1 VPKDRTVFRSLVDAG
16 GTIAR
21 LLNAQCDAQDAVRNI
36 LGEQSSVA
44 LAPIRKTDGSD
55 LRPDDLRVTV
65 NYWGGGKGRW
75 LPRPFTADGERHDA
89 WGGRTG
95 NLYISQEVFFANVPE
110 LVWKYELG
118 GYPVLKKWLGYRQ
131 SNRREGQPL
140 RTEERRWFRSIVQRI
155 AAVLALGREIDR
167 LYSVASENAFTASD
181 LEIER

>member
-1 VPKDRTVFRSLVDAG
+1 M
-16 GTIAR
+16 IAR
-21 LLNAQCDAQDAVRNI
+21 LLDVQCDAQDTVRNI
-36 LGEQSSVA
+36 LGERSSVA
-44 LAPIRKTDGSD
+44 LAPIRKIDGSG

-75 LPRPFTADGERHDA
+75 VPRRFTVDEEGHEA
-89 WGGRTG
+89 WGARTG
-95 NLYISQEVFFANVPE
+95 DLYISEDVCFANVPE

-131 SNRREGQPL
+131 SSRRDGKPL

-155 AAVLALGREIDR
+155 GALLALSPEIDR
-167 LYSVASENAFTASD
+167 LYSAASENAFTANE